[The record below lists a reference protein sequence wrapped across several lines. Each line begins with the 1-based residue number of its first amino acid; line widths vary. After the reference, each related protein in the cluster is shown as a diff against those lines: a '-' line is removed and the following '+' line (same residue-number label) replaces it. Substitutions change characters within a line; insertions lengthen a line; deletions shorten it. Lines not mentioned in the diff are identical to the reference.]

1 MELEEQKV
9 MSVKQDDSFLVTLDF
24 KATDKT
30 LSETMAVKWKH
41 IIENKTK
48 LQLLC
53 TLAEIKNCVRT
64 YQFILLNL
72 KEYKPSLGYRIIF

>member
-30 LSETMAVKWKH
+30 LK
-41 IIENKTK
+41 
-48 LQLLC
+48 
-53 TLAEIKNCVRT
+53 
-64 YQFILLNL
+64 
-72 KEYKPSLGYRIIF
+72 